1 MFLSC
6 FAVFS
11 LVAGSIF
18 IGYMDYQVH
27 SALGVYGINI
37 QDSGW
42 GYYVTPSGTWYHNF
56 NVLESSM
63 HEWIMLSVLFGI
75 IIGSLGMLGI
85 LKLWNKKSECRNEV
99 D

>member
-1 MFLSC
+1 
-6 FAVFS
+6 
-11 LVAGSIF
+11 
-18 IGYMDYQVH
+18 
-27 SALGVYGINI
+27 
-37 QDSGW
+37 
-42 GYYVTPSGTWYHNF
+42 
-56 NVLESSM
+56 M